1 MAEAT
6 VLQVL
11 PALGPGGVERGAV
24 EIAAALQEAGFRAL
38 VASEG
43 GPLEHDLAR
52 CGARHIRLPLATKSP
67 FGIWRNARA
76 LQALIAAERVDIVH
90 ARSRAPAWS
99 ALLAT
104 RRAGRKFVTT
114 WHGTYT
120 EDFPGKR
127 RYNAVMASGDRVIA
141 ISRFIAGHL
150 AARAPVDPR
159 VIRVIPRGIEP
170 ARFDPHSV
178 NGARIEAMTRHLAV
192 PDGAPIVLLPGRVT
206 RWKGQM
212 VLVDAMARLSRSD
225 AVAVL
230 LGDDQGREKFRAE
243 LEARIAALGLVG
255 RVFFRPH
262 TNDMP
267 AALLLASV
275 VVSAST
281 DPEAFGRVVI
291 EGQAMGRPV
300 VATAHGGAA
309 ETVVDGDTGL
319 LVPPGDAA
327 ALAGVI
333 DTMLALDPVAAAAL
347 GERARAH
354 VLAEGYTTEAMCDA
368 TLSVYR
374 ELLEPDNR

>member
-1 MAEAT
+1 M
-6 VLQVL
+6 LQIL
-11 PALGPGGVERGAV
+11 PALGPGGAERGTV
-24 EIAAALQEAGFRAL
+24 EVAAALQEAGFRAL

-43 GPLEHDLAR
+43 GPLEYDLAR
-52 CGARHIRLPLATKSP
+52 SGARHISLPLATKSP
-67 FGIWRNARA
+67 LGIWRNARA
-76 LQALIAAERVDIVH
+76 LSALIEAERVDIVH

-99 ALLAT
+99 AFLAA
-104 RRAGRKFVTT
+104 RRTGRKFVTT

-141 ISRFIAGHL
+141 ISRFIAAHL
-150 AARAPVDPR
+150 VARTPVEPAR
-159 VIRVIPRGIEP
+159 VRVIPRGI
-170 ARFDPHSV
+170 DPEKFNPLAV

-192 PDGAPIVLLPGRVT
+192 PDGAPIVLLPGRIT
-206 RWKGQM
+206 RWKGQL
-212 VLVDAMARLSRSD
+212 VLVDAMARLSRTD

-230 LGDDQGREKFRAE
+230 LGDHQGRETFRGE
-243 LEARIAALGLVG
+243 LEVRIAALGLEG

-262 TNDMP
+262 VTDMP

-281 DPEAFGRVVI
+281 DPEGFGRVVI

-300 VATAHGGAA
+300 VATDHGGAA
-309 ETVVDGDTGL
+309 ETVVAGATGL

-327 ALAGVI
+327 ALAGAI
-333 DTMLALDPVAAAAL
+333 DTMLGLDPASAAAL

-354 VLAEGYTTEAMCDA
+354 VLAEGYTTQAMCAA
-368 TLSVYR
+368 TLAVYR
-374 ELLEPDNR
+374 ELLEQDNR